1 MCIYVYMYMDIMY
14 ILYHPRRVTTTT
26 IPVEGPQ
33 REKVRERK
41 GELPDI
47 VPALVLCEICSSAK
61 IIFRPNGGGAG

>member
-1 MCIYVYMYMDIMY
+1 MY

-33 REKVRERK
+33 RENVRVRERVRVER
-41 GELPDI
+41 ELPDI
-47 VPALVLCEICSSAK
+47 VPELVLCEICSSAK